1 MSPRWRRTLPAD
13 IAALQQDHGKV
24 LAWGRTDTGGIII
37 ATAAALVIDAEPGRT
52 LPWDRI
58 DRASWEPP
66 QLRLEFR
73 DPDSGAPER
82 MGLVLA
88 EHGEL
93 PPVIHQRVTRSV
105 VTSRRVELPGGVGA
119 VLAARRN
126 GKGAV
131 TWTVVFDAGADP
143 GDPELQRAAR
153 EALTQFR
160 ESLGV

>member
-1 MSPRWRRTLPAD
+1 VSPRWRRSVPAD
-13 IAALQQDHGKV
+13 VAALAAEHGKA
-24 LAWGRTDTGGIII
+24 LAWGRTESGAILI
-37 ATAAALVIDAEPGRT
+37 ATTAALVIGAEPPMV
-52 LPWDRI
+52 LPWERI
-58 DRASWEPP
+58 DRAAWEPP
-66 QLRLEFR
+66 ELRLECR
-73 DPDSGAPER
+73 DQSGTPMR
-82 MGLVLA
+82 QQVRLV

-105 VTSRRVELPGGVGA
+105 VTSRRVELLGGVGA

-126 GKGAV
+126 VKGAI

-143 GDPELQRAAR
+143 SDPELQRAAR

>member
-1 MSPRWRRTLPAD
+1 MIPGRRRTLPTD
-13 IAALQQDHGKV
+13 VAALQEDHGKA
-24 LAWGRTDTGGIII
+24 LAWGRSDTGGIII
-37 ATAAALVIDAEPGRT
+37 ATAAALVIDAEPARI

-66 QLRLEFR
+66 QLRLQFR
-73 DPDSGAPER
+73 DPDSGKSER

-93 PPVIHQRVTRSV
+93 PPVIHQRVTLSV
-105 VTSRRVELPGGVGA
+105 VTSRRVELLGGVGA

-126 GKGAV
+126 AKGAV

-143 GDPELQRAAR
+143 SDPELQQAAR
-153 EALTQFR
+153 QALTQFR

>member
-13 IAALQQDHGKV
+13 IAALQEHHGKV

-37 ATAAALVIDAEPGRT
+37 ATAAALVIDGEPART

-73 DPDSGAPER
+73 DPDTGAPER
-82 MGLVLA
+82 MGLTLA

-105 VTSRRVELPGGVGA
+105 LKGYQPSW
-119 VLAARRN
+119 ARPLIPSLTTGRS
-126 GKGAV
+126 
-131 TWTVVFDAGADP
+131 DASPTTA
-143 GDPELQRAAR
+143 
-153 EALTQFR
+153 T
-160 ESLGV
+160 ESE